1 MNAGRALYLGTYSRI
16 DSIDHLIKNCC
27 LKYRSWKYWHSPMLH
42 SIGLAIVIAYDM
54 YLELSEGKLAS
65 EWKTLPCDFWT
76 FRDKLSKQMLQYDPL
91 HREYKGDAGMR
102 VCTVQRVRD

>member
-27 LKYRSWKYWHSPMLH
+27 LKYCSWNYWHSPIIHAMV
-42 SIGLAIVIAYDM
+42 LAIVIAYDM

-65 EWKTLPCDFWT
+65 EWKTLPCDFLT
-76 FRDKLSKQMLQYDPL
+76 FRDKISKQMLKYDPL
-91 HREYKGDAGMR
+91 NLQYWGDSGMI
-102 VCTVQRVRD
+102 VCTAQ